1 MAEKTEAGQDK
12 STLRSVY
19 DDATYFIDNIVKE
32 YGIFQTIL
40 DKMRQGNA
48 TVELRK
54 RYFLRAIDETW
65 VNIIEDTLPAL
76 DIIIRNPS
84 RFIEDREE
92 IVAVEQARKVA
103 PRTLQHLAQHTD
115 FISRIEGDTIIPKK
129 LLNVYKEETVQTYE
143 NKFINT
149 LISRLYAFVNRRYEI
164 ALNAGQDE
172 KTTSI
177 EFKDAFNHDEV
188 KVKMDLRIE
197 ISEPSSGVDDR
208 VERNYSY
215 TTDLWHRV
223 ERLNS
228 IVTNYSQSDF
238 VTMMGRSYIRPPV
251 MRTNAILKNKNMRQC
266 LQLWQFIETYE
277 SAGYSM
283 LVQENLENIDEDY
296 IKELYATLALQY
308 MIFRYNIRN
317 EFEADNTLASEITE
331 NELKPRI
338 IDELGGLSSRDFDL
352 PGDGTEASG
361 GHDISDLPLD
371 PERIATSPGE
381 ARYAVLTP
389 EDRIIL
395 QSLDVAMDALDKIRE
410 NDEEFIYD
418 HGSIPEP
425 EPVPERV
432 IEEQPE
438 PEPELPDVPE
448 VPSAPEPEKAEET
461 SEAPAE
467 EAVEPAEEAVGPA
480 EETAEPAEE
489 AAGAADIGETAETV
503 ETEMTEETEAAEE
516 AEAADETPREAPADE
531 YDTAET
537 ADITDVAEFFRGET
551 AETEPT
557 PEAGEEDPAQQ
568 YDGEG

>member
-129 LLNVYKEETVQTYE
+129 LLNIYKEETVQTYE

-188 KVKMDLRIE
+188 KVKMDLRLE
-197 ISEPSSGVDDR
+197 ISEPSSGVGILR
-208 VERNYSY
+208 SLTPVRS
-215 TTDLWHRV
+215 TD
-223 ERLNS
+223 
-228 IVTNYSQSDF
+228 Q
-238 VTMMGRSYIRPPV
+238 RSALPP
-251 MRTNAILKNKNMRQC
+251 L
-266 LQLWQFIETYE
+266 
-277 SAGYSM
+277 
-283 LVQENLENIDEDY
+283 
-296 IKELYATLALQY
+296 
-308 MIFRYNIRN
+308 
-317 EFEADNTLASEITE
+317 
-331 NELKPRI
+331 PR
-338 IDELGGLSSRDFDL
+338 
-352 PGDGTEASG
+352 
-361 GHDISDLPLD
+361 
-371 PERIATSPGE
+371 PER
-381 ARYAVLTP
+381 
-389 EDRIIL
+389 
-395 QSLDVAMDALDKIRE
+395 
-410 NDEEFIYD
+410 
-418 HGSIPEP
+418 
-425 EPVPERV
+425 
-432 IEEQPE
+432 
-438 PEPELPDVPE
+438 
-448 VPSAPEPEKAEET
+448 
-461 SEAPAE
+461 
-467 EAVEPAEEAVGPA
+467 
-480 EETAEPAEE
+480 
-489 AAGAADIGETAETV
+489 
-503 ETEMTEETEAAEE
+503 
-516 AEAADETPREAPADE
+516 
-531 YDTAET
+531 
-537 ADITDVAEFFRGET
+537 
-551 AETEPT
+551 
-557 PEAGEEDPAQQ
+557 
-568 YDGEG
+568 